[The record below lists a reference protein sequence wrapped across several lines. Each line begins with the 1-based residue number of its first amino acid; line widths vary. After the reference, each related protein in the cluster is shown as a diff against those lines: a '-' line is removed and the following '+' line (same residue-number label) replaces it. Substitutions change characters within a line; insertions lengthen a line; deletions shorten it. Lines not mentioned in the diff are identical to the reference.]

1 MKAFLQRRSFLTL
14 LILPIF
20 YFIYTQYQQYKAW
33 AYIDLYKIE
42 KSEHDRKYPNQF
54 CILCTANLDLAYV
67 YGHTYPLI
75 LDAIVDIYAD
85 IYVDIAKIIKKQVR
99 KRINLMFEV
108 AHRQYIEYNIH
119 KHINKGAGAGKQ
131 YFFTFKNAFP
141 SLRGL
146 TDFELNPYVG
156 FYPEYLENDVLIFK
170 KIEVAFQKV
179 DSFKTLHKKWDT
191 FYSGNGLYYDTTC
204 LYVYTNL
211 LYKYPI
217 NNNNHKEVE
226 NRYDAQTCV
235 FLIDYLV
242 ENATKFPAFL
252 VENYHTYEAIDK
264 WLTTKFPRAEIS
276 NIYRVSDFSAYHSSD
291 TTKSLARGYR
301 YPFSFEKM
309 NTCMYFDRDSL
320 KLWLSEYAERK

>member
-1 MKAFLQRRSFLTL
+1 MKAFLQRNFFLAL
-14 LILPIF
+14 LLLPIF
-20 YFIYTQYQQYKAW
+20 YFIYTQYQQHKAW

-42 KSEHDRKYPNQF
+42 KLEYDRKYPNQF
-54 CILCTANLDLAYV
+54 CILCTANLDLAYS
-67 YGHTYPLI
+67 YGHKYPPI
-75 LDAIVDIYAD
+75 LDAIVGIYAD
-85 IYVDIAKIIKKQVR
+85 IYVDIAKIIKEQVR
-99 KRINLMFEV
+99 KRINLIFEI
-108 AHRQYIEYNIH
+108 AHRQYICDNIH
-119 KHINKGAGAGKQ
+119 KHINKGTGKQ

-141 SLRGL
+141 SLQGL
-146 TDFELNPYVG
+146 TDFESNSYVG
-156 FYPEYLENDVLIFK
+156 FYPEYLKNDVLIFK
-170 KIEVAFQKV
+170 KIEAAFQKV

-211 LYKYPI
+211 LYKY
-217 NNNNHKEVE
+217 EGDE
-226 NRYDAQTCV
+226 NKYNAQPCV

-276 NIYRVSDFSAYHSSD
+276 NIYRGADFSAYHNSD

-309 NTCMYFDRDSL
+309 NTCIYFDKDSL